1 MFKRF
6 ACASLIVNSIS
17 SRCSGAVARSRRP
30 VTWLGAALTLAVVCK
45 IEKRESRRI
54 IGSALWL
61 NQSYPRAAGFLR
73 SISAPGRP
81 MTQIVLPPISQL
93 YRRALR
99 QAAFHSRPLP
109 PLLAV
114 FLRRFPERAFYK
126 RTAPQE
132 PPIPRYRHYKIA
144 LSRLKVLV
152 PHQVHRRL
160 VRVSPH
166 ETDFGARRGRA
177 ACSAP

>member
-1 MFKRF
+1 MSIRLCVVVVVFKRF

-61 NQSYPRAAGFLR
+61 KQSYPRAAGFLR

-132 PPIPRYRHYKIA
+132 PPISPLQNR
-144 LSRLKVLV
+144 SQQVSDLV
-152 PHQVHRRL
+152 PQQVHRQ
-160 VRVSPH
+160 
-166 ETDFGARRGRA
+166 FWGG
-177 ACSAP
+177 